1 MKTMT
6 KKELLQRVCR
16 VETPYKTLGQLLDEG
31 LEPLE
36 LPKDCSFNPN
46 TLYSVVRYDAWT
58 IYRDIT
64 NNKLYA
70 IDMDGDIEE
79 VECIYYINYDGK
91 FRPRVHNKIIPDEA
105 LDCYYPNDYCG
116 EFDDCSGYGYFC
128 TKPVRRK
135 IVHLCKGCQEEYL
148 RTHGEGMGYI
158 TPFVVRTVS
167 KTKCDNWE
175 LPDGRLLMETKE
187 AEYEED

>member
-1 MKTMT
+1 MKTKT
-6 KKELLQRVCR
+6 KKQLLQRICK
-16 VETPYKTLGQLLDEG
+16 VETPYKTLGQLMKEE

-36 LPKDCSFNPN
+36 LANHQFNPD
-46 TLYSVVRYDAWT
+46 TLYSVVRYDEWT
-58 IYRDIT
+58 IWRDIT
-64 NNKLYA
+64 DNKLYA

-79 VECIYYINYDGK
+79 VECVYYINYDSK
-91 FRPRVHNKIIPDEA
+91 FKPRVNNRIVPEGA

-135 IVHLCKGCQEEYL
+135 IVHLCKGCQEDYL
-148 RTHGEGMGYI
+148 ETHGEGMGYI
-158 TPFVVRTVS
+158 TPFVVKTVR
-167 KTKCDNWE
+167 KTECDNWE

>member
-1 MKTMT
+1 MKSKD
-6 KKELLQRVCR
+6 KKQLLERICK
-16 VETPYKTLGQLLDEG
+16 VETPYKTLGQLMEEKLV
-31 LEPLE
+31 PFE
-36 LPKDCSFNPN
+36 LVNHQFNPD
-46 TLYSVVRYDAWT
+46 TLYSVVRCDNFT
-58 IYRDIT
+58 IWRDIVD
-64 NNKLYA
+64 NKLYA

-79 VECIYYINYDGK
+79 VECVYHIDYDDK
-91 FRPRVHNKIIPDEA
+91 FRPRVNNKIIPDEA

-148 RTHGEGMGYI
+148 QTHGEGMGYI

>member
-1 MKTMT
+1 MKLKD
-6 KKELLQRVCR
+6 KKQLLERICK
-16 VETPYKTLGQLLDEG
+16 VETPYKTLGQLME
-31 LEPLE
+31 EE
-36 LPKDCSFNPN
+36 LVPFELAKHQFNPN
-46 TLYSVVRYDAWT
+46 ALYSVVRYDNFT
-58 IYRDIT
+58 IWRDIVD
-64 NNKLYA
+64 NKLYA

-79 VECIYYINYDGK
+79 VECVYYINYDGK
-91 FRPRVHNKIIPDEA
+91 FRPRVNNKIIPDEA

-148 RTHGEGMGYI
+148 QTHGEGMGYI